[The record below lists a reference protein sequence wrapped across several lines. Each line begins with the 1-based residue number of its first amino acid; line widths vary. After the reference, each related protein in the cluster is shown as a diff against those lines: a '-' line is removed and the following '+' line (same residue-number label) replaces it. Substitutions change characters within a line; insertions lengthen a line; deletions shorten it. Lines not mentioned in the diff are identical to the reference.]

1 MNLKNIS
8 IKRNSYQK
16 TESVLKNYNKIKKSL
31 LLLEQ
36 ELKEL
41 KKEKKKISESISK
54 TNKVALKDS
63 ENNYYYTD
71 ETLENRIN
79 ELSQLIIKVK
89 AEIMF
94 IDNCLNE
101 IKNDEYY
108 EIITLFYFH
117 NKTAEYLA
125 ERFVT
130 STQTIYFNKKRLIHE
145 LSYLIV
151 PLDKMD
157 EIKKIA

>member
-8 IKRNSYQK
+8 IKGNSYQK

-63 ENNYYYTD
+63 ENNYYY
-71 ETLENRIN
+71 
-79 ELSQLIIKVK
+79 
-89 AEIMF
+89 
-94 IDNCLNE
+94 
-101 IKNDEYY
+101 
-108 EIITLFYFH
+108 
-117 NKTAEYLA
+117 
-125 ERFVT
+125 
-130 STQTIYFNKKRLIHE
+130 
-145 LSYLIV
+145 
-151 PLDKMD
+151 
-157 EIKKIA
+157 